1 MISTWIPS
9 GRDTVPGAHALLELS
24 CAMGSERFADALLG
38 CLAPWVR
45 SQHFNVLR
53 MDGRQPSLLL
63 AGSRYSDPLLV
74 WRCWQV
80 YARRFHGH
88 DELLQ
93 QMRRQTGGETQI
105 GHLLAEDIA
114 FQPYRQAIYLDNGMS
129 ERLCGQFPDS
139 HGDTLLINLYRHR
152 EDGCFSD
159 REIRAFEQ
167 FGPALAQLLRGHLAL
182 QRERRGSET
191 WRSTLLAHASD
202 LTEQEQAVCLCLL
215 RGMSHAGTAAELGI
229 KETTVKTY
237 RNRAFQRLGIHF
249 RSQLFTLI
257 VSA

>member
-1 MISTWIPS
+1 MISTWIP
-9 GRDTVPGAHALLELS
+9 RAQDAVPGAHALLELS
-24 CAMGSERFADALLG
+24 CAMGSERFADALLS

-53 MDGRQPSLLL
+53 MDGRQPNLLL

-74 WRCWQV
+74 WRCWHV
-80 YARRFHGH
+80 YAQRFHVH

-93 QMRRQTGGETQI
+93 QMRRQTGGQALI
-105 GHLLAEDIA
+105 GHMVVDDIG
-114 FQPYRQAIYLDNGMS
+114 FKPYREAIYLDNGMS
-129 ERLCGQFPDS
+129 ERLCGQFSDS

-152 EDGCFSD
+152 EDGWFSD
-159 REIRAFEQ
+159 REIGAFEQ
-167 FGPALAQLLRGHLAL
+167 FGPALAQMLRGHFAL

-191 WRSTLLAHASD
+191 WRRSLLTHASD
-202 LTEQEQAVCLCLL
+202 LTEREQAVCLCLL

-249 RSQLFTLI
+249 RSQLFTLM
-257 VSA
+257 VSV